1 MRREGRD
8 ELFGNAR
15 DAPHH
20 GWSHRWWTTTAR
32 VMRCEDDGKQML
44 GTRPA
49 VGFVSEGAESG
60 MNTRWGWC
68 RVCLGLLMTPP
79 DVGGIYTSRDYPLVT
94 LKCFPC
100 QPINSHQCFSLV
112 TPTYIPAQLGEA
124 LLIFN
129 CASHRHNPILI
140 ALPILRPIDARHT
153 RPATR
158 STIFSPAGTL
168 LQAPVTSDQ

>member
-15 DAPHH
+15 DAPRH

-32 VMRCEDDGKQML
+32 GMRREDDGKQML

-79 DVGGIYTSRDYPLVT
+79 DVGGIYTSRDCPLVT

-100 QPINSHQCFSLV
+100 QPINSHQCFFSRHPNLHPG
-112 TPTYIPAQLGEA
+112 TTRRG
-124 LLIFN
+124 
-129 CASHRHNPILI
+129 ASHLQ
-140 ALPILRPIDARHT
+140 LRISSSQPDSHR
-153 RPATR
+153 AT
-158 STIFSPAGTL
+158 SL
-168 LQAPVTSDQ
+168 APH